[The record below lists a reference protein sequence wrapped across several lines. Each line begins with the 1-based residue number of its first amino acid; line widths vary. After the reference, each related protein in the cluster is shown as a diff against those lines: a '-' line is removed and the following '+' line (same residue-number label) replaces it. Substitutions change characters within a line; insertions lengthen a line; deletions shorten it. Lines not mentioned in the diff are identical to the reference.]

1 MVRAG
6 LVSRLEIVYAV
17 IITPGT
23 FSLCGLLVYVR
34 VVVVVSVGSL
44 QALRGNERLITF
56 TGEVRGLNAC
66 NLSGG
71 RVECMRRGF
80 L

>member
-1 MVRAG
+1 MMHAG

-23 FSLCGLLVYVR
+23 FSLSGLLVYVC
-34 VVVVVSVGSL
+34 VVASVGSL
-44 QALRGNERLITF
+44 QALRGNERLKTF

-71 RVECMRRGF
+71 RVECMRR
-80 L
+80 